1 VRLELICQE
10 TCCRRVGNMPE
21 IMAALRPSTNPSA
34 EPMECRKTDQFTS
47 GASRNVPIAAAPPVP
62 LTIIKNE
69 VGFQLSRT
77 VVHEQA

>member
-1 VRLELICQE
+1 MRLELICQE

-34 EPMECRKTDQFTS
+34 EPMVVPENRSIHIGCISECS
-47 GASRNVPIAAAPPVP
+47 HCSSAAP
-62 LTIIKNE
+62 LMIIKNE